1 MTGAPR
7 DCSRRDVLAA
17 GSLILAGAA
26 GAKAAPPTVPAAAAS
41 AEPERL
47 LVGPGRQYP
56 SITAAG
62 ERLTQKWDAFSKT
75 TGHDPIHMIISPG
88 PPGYYDNDFDTYS
101 RRWPNNNHG
110 GWPPYHGILMGP
122 AVIEGEPG
130 KPAPELRCT
139 DGGDGVL
146 YYQKGAWITG
156 DWDATFRRLRF
167 DGFRRAD
174 GYGNYAAVRI
184 ETSEDGAARRGSF
197 LFEDVVVTGGDDG
210 ILGGSPG
217 QTVTLRR
224 CEFSR
229 NGGGA
234 GRTHNVYVG
243 PVDLLTV
250 EDVLSTRAVIG
261 HLLKSRAARTVIRR
275 TRLLTG
281 DGTASAC
288 LDVPDGG
295 VLQLDGV
302 VCEKGSG
309 SDASWVIHYA
319 GENQD
324 AAGLPFHATSSITI
338 RDLVMIAPKS
348 LSNHPGWPIL
358 GFANQSGGGEAASGK
373 GSRLVTPDASG
384 VKVFGLTAEQ
394 AGLPDVEVL
403 AEPPALDWT
412 SPARV

>member
-1 MTGAPR
+1 
-7 DCSRRDVLAA
+7 
-17 GSLILAGAA
+17 
-26 GAKAAPPTVPAAAAS
+26 
-41 AEPERL
+41 
-47 LVGPGRQYP
+47 
-56 SITAAG
+56 
-62 ERLTQKWDAFSKT
+62 
-75 TGHDPIHMIISPG
+75 
-88 PPGYYDNDFDTYS
+88 
-101 RRWPNNNHG
+101 
-110 GWPPYHGILMGP
+110 
-122 AVIEGEPG
+122 
-130 KPAPELRCT
+130 
-139 DGGDGVL
+139 
-146 YYQKGAWITG
+146 
-156 DWDATFRRLRF
+156 
-167 DGFRRAD
+167 
-174 GYGNYAAVRI
+174 
-184 ETSEDGAARRGSF
+184 
-197 LFEDVVVTGGDDG
+197 
-210 ILGGSPG
+210 
-217 QTVTLRR
+217 VTLRR

-234 GRTHNVYVG
+234 GRTHNVYIG

-295 VLQLDGV
+295 VLEIDGV
-302 VCEKGSG
+302 VCEKGPG

-348 LSNHPGWPIL
+348 LEHHPGWPIL

-373 GSRLVTPDASG
+373 GSRLIAPDASG
-384 VKVFGLTAEQ
+384 VKVFGLTAAQ
-394 AGLPDVEVL
+394 AGLPGVEIL
-403 AEPPALDWT
+403 AEPPSLDWT